1 METITY
7 DIEAQVGEAHWWF
20 QARRRILQDVLQH
33 LPLPARP
40 TIYDLGC
47 GTGHNLIMLQEL
59 GEATGIDM
67 SADALAYCRSL
78 GCRSTLEG
86 NLYDLPLADE
96 AADVV
101 VASDILEHLD
111 DDARGAAEI
120 RRVLKQD
127 SGVAVITV
135 PAFQW
140 LWGTQD
146 DVSHHKRRYTKG
158 ELVGLLERAGL
169 ELERATYFNFFLFP
183 AVLGGRTLLRLKRG
197 TVESE
202 NTLTPG
208 WSNGLLRTIFASEAY
223 WLRVAGFPV
232 GVSILA
238 VAKISPVPGAVP
250 AAAAAGTRQGSTES
264 A

>member
-1 METITY
+1 MEAMTY

-20 QARRRILQDVLQH
+20 QARRRILHDVLTH
-33 LPLPARP
+33 LLLPTDP

-59 GEATGIDM
+59 GRATGIDM

-78 GCRSTLEG
+78 GCRSTLQG
-86 NLYDLPLADE
+86 TLYDLPVADD

-111 DDARGAAEI
+111 DDAKGASEI
-120 RRVLKQD
+120 ARVLKQD
-127 SGVAVITV
+127 TGVALVTV

-158 ELVGLLERAGL
+158 ELKALLEGAGL
-169 ELERATYFNFFLFP
+169 TVETITYFNFFLFP
-183 AVLGGRTLLRLKRG
+183 PIWLGRLAIKLSG
-197 TVESE
+197 KKIESE
-202 NTLTPG
+202 NTLTSPKVDG
-208 WSNGLLRTIFASEAY
+208 ILGAIFASERF
-223 WLRVAGFPV
+223 WLRFAGFPI
-232 GVSILA
+232 GVSVMAIA
-238 VAKISPVPGAVP
+238 RK
-250 AAAAAGTRQGSTES
+250 R
-264 A
+264 

>member
-1 METITY
+1 MEAITY
-7 DIEAQVGEAHWWF
+7 EIEAAVGEEHWWF
-20 QARRRILQDVLQH
+20 QARRRILQDVIQRLG
-33 LPLPARP
+33 LGATPR
-40 TIYDLGC
+40 IYDLGC

-67 SADALAYCRSL
+67 SAEALAHCRAL
-78 GCRSTLEG
+78 GCKNTLQG
-86 NLYDLPLADE
+86 DLTALPLPDACADL
-96 AADVV
+96 V

-111 DDARGAAEI
+111 DDLAGAREI
-120 RRVLKQD
+120 ARVVKPDGKVL
-127 SGVAVITV
+127 ITV
-135 PAFQW
+135 PAFRW
-140 LWGTQD
+140 LWGPQD

-250 AAAAAGTRQGSTES
+250 AAAAGTRQGSTES

>member
-1 METITY
+1 MEAVTY
-7 DIEAQVGEAHWWF
+7 RIEAQVGEAHWWF

-158 ELVGLLERAGL
+158 EVRALLEGAGL
-169 ELERATYFNFFLFP
+169 TIEKLTYFNFFLFP
-183 AVLGGRTLLRLKRG
+183 PIWLGRLAIKLSKKRI
-197 TVESE
+197 ESE
-202 NTLTPG
+202 NTLTSPKLD
-208 WSNGLLRTIFASEAY
+208 GLLGGIFASERF
-223 WLRVAGFPV
+223 WLRRAGFPI
-232 GVSILA
+232 GVSVLA
-238 VAKISPVPGAVP
+238 IARKRQGLPPPGALN
-250 AAAAAGTRQGSTES
+250 GR
-264 A
+264 